1 MEPQIL
7 VQTITIVVVVAS
19 SSLATV
25 GLLLKQMNHLETKL
39 ESRFTDKID
48 ALDTKVTD
56 KIDALDTKVTDK
68 IDALDTKV
76 TDKIDALDTKVTD
89 KIDALDTKVDA
100 LDGKF
105 DVMGP
110 DLSDT
115 RERVARIEGHLM
127 APEGFRP
134 RHRRLPHPADDP
146 PAEDPNPDH
155 RQTG

>member
-1 MEPQIL
+1 MEPEIL
-7 VQTITIVVVVAS
+7 VQTITIVAAVVG
-19 SSLATV
+19 SSLATI

-48 ALDTKVTD
+48 ALDTKF
-56 KIDALDTKVTDK
+56 
-68 IDALDTKV
+68 
-76 TDKIDALDTKVTD
+76 TD

-105 DVMGP
+105 DVMGR

-134 RHRRLPHPADDP
+134 RHRRLPPPAGDP

>member
-7 VQTITIVVVVAS
+7 VQTITIVVVVAG

-48 ALDTKVTD
+48 ALDTKFTD
-56 KIDALDTKVTDK
+56 KIDALDTKVTY
-68 IDALDTKV
+68 
-76 TDKIDALDTKVTD
+76 

-105 DVMGP
+105 DVMGR

-134 RHRRLPHPADDP
+134 RHRRLPPPADDP
-146 PAEDPNPDH
+146 PVEDPNPDH

>member
-39 ESRFTDKID
+39 DTRFTDKID
-48 ALDTKVTD
+48 ALDTKFTD
-56 KIDALDTKVTDK
+56 KIDALDTKFTDK
-68 IDALDTKV
+68 IDALDTKF
-76 TDKIDALDTKVTD
+76 
-89 KIDALDTKVDA
+89 
-100 LDGKF
+100 DG
-105 DVMGP
+105 MGR

-134 RHRRLPHPADDP
+134 RHRRLPPPADDP

>member
-39 ESRFTDKID
+39 ESRF
-48 ALDTKVTD
+48 TD

>member
-39 ESRFTDKID
+39 DTRFTDKID
-48 ALDTKVTD
+48 ALDTKFTD
-56 KIDALDTKVTDK
+56 KIDALDTKF
-68 IDALDTKV
+68 
-76 TDKIDALDTKVTD
+76 
-89 KIDALDTKVDA
+89 
-100 LDGKF
+100 DG
-105 DVMGP
+105 MGR

-134 RHRRLPHPADDP
+134 RHRRLPPPADDP